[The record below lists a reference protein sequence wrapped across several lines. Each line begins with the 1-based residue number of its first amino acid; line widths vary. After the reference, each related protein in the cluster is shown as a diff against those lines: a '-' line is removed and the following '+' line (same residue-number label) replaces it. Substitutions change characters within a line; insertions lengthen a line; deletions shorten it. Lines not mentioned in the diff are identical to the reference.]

1 MGITCPLDS
10 YPLQVSLDFTELS
23 QFKHLVHLSLVVL
36 KATDSQLKDY
46 LVDRLVTLRKKK
58 EVVEGELREAAGN
71 LQESGGLPESVGGKF
86 LQLIRRH
93 K

>member
-1 MGITCPLDS
+1 MMGITCPLDS

-58 EVVEGELREAAGN
+58 EVVEGELMEAAGN
-71 LQESGGLPESVGGKF
+71 LQERLEGCQS
-86 LQLIRRH
+86 QLEASFYN
-93 K
+93 

>member
-1 MGITCPLDS
+1 MMGITCPLDS

-71 LQESGGLPESVGGKF
+71 LQERLEGCQS
-86 LQLIRRH
+86 QLEASFYN
-93 K
+93 